1 MSFSRVQGGGR
12 SVEGGERPCVRWN
25 PAADGIPRNAEFRG
39 TKITFCGGGFWRG
52 ADSRCGWIA
61 PQEIE
66 RGIGISVGSAIE
78 CDRGNEEGYGGDNG
92 SVEWRGQWQMIE
104 RMKRIISV
112 GW

>member
-1 MSFSRVQGGGR
+1 M
-12 SVEGGERPCVRWN
+12 RWN

-39 TKITFCGGGFWRG
+39 KITFCGGGFWRG
-52 ADSRCGWIA
+52 ADSRRGRVA

-66 RGIGISVGSAIE
+66 RGIGISVGSEIE

-92 SVEWRGQWQMIE
+92 SVEWRGQWQMTE
-104 RMKRIISV
+104 RMTGIISA